1 MNEFDRL
8 IKFAHIAS
16 LFNSWRVKEYVW
28 WSITAEFE
36 DTLLHD
42 SYF

>member
-8 IKFAHIAS
+8 IKCVYIAS
-16 LFNSWRVKEYVW
+16 LFNSRRVKEYVR